1 MVSTVGS
8 PPPLATP
15 SATGPFRPL
24 DLDPA
29 HLPPP
34 EAPERW
40 AFLQALRRG
49 PLPLEAWLTAIEAG
63 AVAPV
68 ADLLAALADH
78 LDAPASLRLLRW
90 WQASPDRDP
99 GVPERILRHR
109 DRAHAALL
117 REAIVTLDAAA
128 AAPADAA
135 RLEAAVTPDDHACA
149 AGASSPATRLAV
161 LLPLLGH
168 QRCPTDFPLLSAMAL
183 EPRPTPVRRAAL
195 EGLLLG
201 LGTWPRQP
209 LRTTLERLAH
219 DLEPRLAA
227 AAIDGLARL
236 PGCRPQLARLAAA
249 PLDGALRARLQRRL
263 RASPATPLLLLVHGR
278 AGGRIPAELHDL
290 AAELQGRRGAP
301 VALHALSAG
310 PLAALGPA
318 ELGPAEHGLALVPLL
333 LLPGHHVRRDLAVIA
348 AGLARRGPWRRWPFL
363 GAWPLWQR
371 ALAEEARELAAAAG
385 GAKPL
390 LLHHPLEG
398 ELARRYLALLARR
411 CAAECLPVP
420 YSSATAAEAPLLI
433 QRPVLPLT
441 LASSRLSEALTP
453 DLGPAAAAPL
463 LARPRLRRALL
474 SLLETLP

>member
-1 MVSTVGS
+1 MVSSIGS

-15 SATGPFRPL
+15 STTGSFQPP
-24 DLDPA
+24 DLDPVR
-29 HLPPP
+29 LPPP
-34 EAPERW
+34 EAQERW
-40 AFLQALRRG
+40 TFLQALRRG
-49 PLPLEAWLTAIEAG
+49 PLPLEAWLAAIETG
-63 AVAPV
+63 TVAPL

-90 WQASPDRDP
+90 WLASPERDP
-99 GVPERILRHR
+99 GLPERILRHR
-109 DRAHAALL
+109 DRAHASLL
-117 REAIVTLDAAA
+117 REAIIALDAP
-128 AAPADAA
+128 APPVGPARGAD
-135 RLEAAVTPDDHACA
+135 
-149 AGASSPATRLAV
+149 GASPAALQAV

-168 QRCPTDFPLLSAMAL
+168 QRCPADFPLLSAMAL
-183 EPRPTPVRRAAL
+183 EARPTPVRRAAL

-201 LGTWPRQP
+201 LGVWPPRS
-209 LRTTLERLAH
+209 LRATLDRLAR

-249 PLDGALRARLQRRL
+249 PLDGALLARLQRRL
-263 RASPATPLLLLVHGR
+263 RASPATPLLLVVHGR

-290 AAELQGRRGAP
+290 AAELQERRGAP
-301 VALHALSAG
+301 VALHALSSG
-310 PLAALGPA
+310 PLAAQPPSLA
-318 ELGPAEHGLALVPLL
+318 ELGPPEHGLALVPLL

-348 AGLARRGPWRRWPFL
+348 SGLGRQGPLRRWPFL

-371 ALAEEARELAAAAG
+371 ALAAEAGALAAAAG
-385 GAKPL
+385 GAHPQ

-420 YSSATAAEAPLLI
+420 YSSATATEAPLLI

-453 DLGPAAAAPL
+453 SLGPAAAPL

>member
-1 MVSTVGS
+1 MVSSVGS

-49 PLPLEAWLTAIEAG
+49 PLPLEAWLAAIEAG

-78 LDAPASLRLLRW
+78 LDAPTSLRLLRW
-90 WQASPDRDP
+90 WQASPARDP
-99 GVPERILRHR
+99 GLPERILRHR

-117 REAIVTLDAAA
+117 REAIVTLDDAA
-128 AAPADAA
+128 AAPAEAA
-135 RLEAAVTPDDHACA
+135 RLKAAAPPEGPPCA

-168 QRCPTDFPLLSAMAL
+168 QRCPADFPLLSAMAL

-219 DLEPRLAA
+219 DLEPQLAA

-249 PLDGALRARLQRRL
+249 PLDGALLARVQRRL
-263 RASPATPLLLLVHGR
+263 RASPATPLLLVVHGR
-278 AGGRIPAELHDL
+278 AGGRIPSELHDL
-290 AAELQGRRGAP
+290 AAELQERRGAP

-371 ALAEEARELAAAAG
+371 ALAEEARGLAAAAG
-385 GAKPL
+385 GDQPL

-411 CAAECLPVP
+411 CGAECLSVP

-441 LASSRLSEALTP
+441 LASNRLSEALTP
-453 DLGPAAAAPL
+453 SFGPAAAPL

>member
-1 MVSTVGS
+1 MVNSVGS

-15 SATGPFRPL
+15 SSTGPFRPL

-29 HLPPP
+29 QLPPP

-63 AVAPV
+63 SVAPV

-90 WQASPDRDP
+90 WQASPERDP
-99 GVPERILRHR
+99 RLPERILRHR

-117 REAIVTLDAAA
+117 REAIVSLDTAA
-128 AAPADAA
+128 AAPADAD
-135 RLEAAVTPDDHACA
+135 RLAAAATPDGHPCA
-149 AGASSPATRLAV
+149 ADASSPDTLLTV

-168 QRCPTDFPLLSAMAL
+168 QRCPADFPLLSAMAL

-227 AAIDGLARL
+227 TAIDGLARL

-249 PLDGALRARLQRRL
+249 PLDGALLARLQRRL
-263 RASPATPLLLLVHGR
+263 RASPATPLLLVVHGR
-278 AGGRIPAELHDL
+278 AGGRIPTELHDL
-290 AAELQGRRGAP
+290 AAELQERRGAP
-301 VALHALSAG
+301 VTLHALSAG

-348 AGLARRGPWRRWPFL
+348 AALARRGPWRRWPFL

-371 ALAEEARELAAAAG
+371 ALAEEARGLAAAAG
-385 GAKPL
+385 GAQPR

-420 YSSATAAEAPLLI
+420 YSSATATEAPLLI

-453 DLGPAAAAPL
+453 SLGPAAAPL